1 MNKVFSQP
9 RTLSACDLDAAVH
22 EALQRVAATELCA
35 EELTTVSGG
44 LPIIDRDIILAGY
57 FPRNIVVA

>member
-1 MNKVFSQP
+1 MNKVISHP
-9 RTLSACDLDAAVH
+9 RTLSACDLDAAVQ

-44 LPIIDRDIILAGY
+44 LPIIIVAGY
-57 FPRNIVVA
+57 FPRNPYETANF